1 MIGDGEERRAHI
13 WPRLN
18 EWLTNLAFP
27 VSLHASTCKD
37 NDKEIKKKRLIV
49 NNIFVKKKKL
59 RASKIYIFLLIF
71 INKQTNSYLLKNQ
84 SL

>member
-37 NDKEIKKKRLIV
+37 NDKEI
-49 NNIFVKKKKL
+49 
-59 RASKIYIFLLIF
+59 
-71 INKQTNSYLLKNQ
+71 
-84 SL
+84 

>member
-1 MIGDGEERRAHI
+1 MITRGCLYDRGWWERRAHI

-27 VSLHASTCKD
+27 VSLHASTFKD

-49 NNIFVKKKKL
+49 NNDFC
-59 RASKIYIFLLIF
+59 
-71 INKQTNSYLLKNQ
+71 
-84 SL
+84 

>member
-27 VSLHASTCKD
+27 VSLHASTCND

-49 NNIFVKKKKL
+49 NNDFC
-59 RASKIYIFLLIF
+59 
-71 INKQTNSYLLKNQ
+71 
-84 SL
+84 